1 MDLLDLITSARE
13 VPLWFWLLLLGIGFL
28 IAGFSLSA
36 LAAVLIG
43 GVLCVA
49 SGILALRAA
58 S

>member
-49 SGILALRAA
+49 SGILALRVA